1 MRILMVCLGNIC
13 RSPLAEGVL
22 RHKALQKGLNWHI
35 ESAGTGAWHVGQAPD
50 PRSQKVALLHGIDIS
65 KQKAQQFSPY
75 HLETFDKIYAMD
87 SSNYQDIIRHA
98 KNDLEKNKVELLMN
112 NSEPGKNKAVPDPY
126 YDDYLYEVVYQ
137 MIDEACE
144 EIVRKGIEGIEVEL
158 EKD

>member
-22 RHKALQKGLNWHI
+22 RHKAQQKGLNWHI

-98 KNDLEKNKVELLMN
+98 KNELEKNKVELLMN

-126 YDDYLYEVVYQ
+126 YDDNLYEVVYQ

-144 EIVRKGIEGIEVEL
+144 EIVRKGIEVEL

>member
-22 RHKALQKGLNWHI
+22 RHKAQQKGLNWHI

-98 KNDLEKNKVELLMN
+98 KNEIEKNKVELLMN

-126 YDDYLYEVVYQ
+126 YDDNLYEVVYQ

-144 EIVRKGIEGIEVEL
+144 EIVRKGIEVEL